1 LKRGA
6 RLVACGSPS
15 GRTTTIN
22 PMQLFQQ
29 QTRIFGSFGATMGNN
44 AESLYF

>member
-15 GRTTTIN
+15 GRTATIN

-29 QTRIFGSFGATMGNN
+29 QTRIFGSFDASMRHIT
-44 AESLYF
+44 ESLDF